1 MTLKP
6 WPMRRCLSTFALTVC
21 TIAAMAQQAT
31 DTPANDGG
39 VARISKAGSDQYV
52 MQFTE
57 YDFGTLYLDFP
68 VSIPTGKDGVRG
80 VYYISSIEGND
91 AITTRI
97 RGNIPA
103 NTAVMVHGNHNET
116 YTFERTD
123 ANVKPIEGN
132 LLRGSLVD
140 IPVADAL
147 AEAGASSNAVLLT
160 YGKPKETGYMGF
172 YRYTGKTL
180 KANKAFLIYEPSDG
194 STHDHGIGRRCG
206 CNRRGA
212 GTHHSRCVAYPTGHP
227 SQHGSYPKRNL
238 YPQRQDRSGHPLNRL
253 DHDDQKIP
261 PTRHLRG

>member
-1 MTLKP
+1 
-6 WPMRRCLSTFALTVC
+6 
-21 TIAAMAQQAT
+21 MAQQAT

-194 STHDHGIGRRCG
+194 SSINALTITGLDDDADAIAEVQAPITHDVWHTLQGIRL
-206 CNRRGA
+206 NTA
-212 GTHHSRCVAYPTGHP
+212 PT
-227 SQHGSYPKRNL
+227 
-238 YPQRQDRSGHPLNRL
+238 
-253 DHDDQKIP
+253 QKGIYIHNGKTVVVTP
-261 PTRHLRG
+261 